1 MPDNRPV
8 ECPQGFSPEI
18 IAAFDR
24 LVSEHWDERIHLPQ
38 DRLLFVLAA
47 VQIVQLEECR
57 RLIDRDG
64 LMTPATR
71 RGAMKANPCFGVELA
86 ASREYRRILEMLG
99 CTAASRKRLGLKTA
113 PKPLRGIPGIGG
125 YITRV
130 DELRRTPT
138 EEVQR

>member
-47 VQIVQLEECR
+47 IHLARIEECN

-64 LMTPATR
+64 LMVPATR
-71 RGAMKANPCFGVELA
+71 RGALKTHPAFGIQLA
-86 ASREYRRILEMLG
+86 ASREYRHVLEMLG

-113 PKPLRGIPGIGG
+113 PNPLRGLPGIGG
-125 YITRV
+125 YVTRV
-130 DELRRTPT
+130 NEQRAKPT
-138 EEVQR
+138 EVQR